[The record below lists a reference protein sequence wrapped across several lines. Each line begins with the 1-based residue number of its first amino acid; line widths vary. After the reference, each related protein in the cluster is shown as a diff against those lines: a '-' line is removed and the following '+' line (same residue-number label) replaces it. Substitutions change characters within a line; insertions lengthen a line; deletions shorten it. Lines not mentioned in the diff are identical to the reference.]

1 MQHGL
6 PRLNMATATGERAP
20 QPSPTA
26 LVCAGGGITGIA
38 WEVGCL
44 AALEQFLG
52 RKASDFDTYVGIS
65 AGAVVTALAAN
76 GIPPTDVWAEFA
88 NGSGRLFGVETGD
101 LFKLGGNGL
110 ARTLRILPRIATG
123 LMRIPVSG
131 LSPAEVV
138 MGALGALPSGI
149 VDNTGVQRAIGKVL
163 AERGTDSFA
172 ELKKR
177 LFILAVELD
186 TGRVAAFG
194 ERAWRNVPIST
205 AVQASTAVPG
215 LCRPVRI
222 DGRDYVDGAVL
233 KTAHVRRAIRD
244 GARLVLCVN
253 PAGPP
258 RTARI
263 GSERTLLDVM
273 QQSVSMMLRSRMQYA
288 MRCYRSEFPE
298 VDVILVE
305 PTADDPGISNCM
317 SWSDAAAIA
326 ATGYRSVVR
335 SFRAQQRAYER
346 ILARHGITLRDP
358 DEVLA
363 AIPYQDA
370 KSCPEATGRLGRS
383 LRLLEGRLTRA
394 S

>member
-1 MQHGL
+1 
-6 PRLNMATATGERAP
+6 MAASADG
-20 QPSPTA
+20 QLGHPSSTA

-38 WEVGCL
+38 WEIGGL
-44 AALEQFLG
+44 AALELLLG
-52 RKASDFDTYVGIS
+52 RKASEFDTFVGIS

-76 GIPPTDVWAEFA
+76 GIPPTDVWAEMA
-88 NGSGRLFGVETGD
+88 GSSGKLFGVATGE
-101 LFKLGGNGL
+101 LFKLGGSGL
-110 ARTLRILPRIATG
+110 ARALRIFPRIAGGMLRMPT
-123 LMRIPVSG
+123 SG

-138 MGALGALPSGI
+138 MDALGSLPSGL
-149 VDNTGVQRAIGKVL
+149 VDNSGVQRAVAKVL

-194 ERAWRNVPIST
+194 ERAWRDVSIST

-222 DGRDYVDGAVL
+222 GGRDYVDGAVL

-244 GARLVLCVN
+244 GARLVVCVN

-258 RTARI
+258 RTARV
-263 GSERTLLDVM
+263 GTERTLLDVM

-288 MRCYRSEFPE
+288 MRCYRSEFPD

-305 PTADDPGISNCM
+305 PSAEDPGISNCM

-326 ATGYRSVVR
+326 ARGYRSVVQA
-335 SFRAQQRAYER
+335 FRLQRRAYER
-346 ILARHGITLRDP
+346 ILSRHGITLRDP
-358 DEVLA
+358 DEVEA
-363 AIPYQDA
+363 AIPVPA
-370 KSCPEATGRLGRS
+370 SESCPQATQRLGRS
-383 LRLLEGRLTRA
+383 LRLFEGRLTSA